1 MLYDSIDK
9 LIGNTPTLKFNGITA
24 LDGEKRLFGKIE
36 YFNPSGSIKD
46 RAALYMLN
54 DALEK
59 SLINDNSTIIEA
71 TSGNTGIALA
81 MLCASKGLKL
91 ILTMPESMSIERRK
105 ILSVYGAELVLTPRE
120 LGMTGAV
127 NKAKELNE
135 TIPDSFIPS
144 QFTNTA
150 NPRAHFE
157 MTAKEIEKDVKDLS
171 AIVIGIGSAGTFNG
185 IASYFRAKATKVKI
199 IAVEP
204 AGSPLLSKGV
214 AGKHDLQ
221 GIGANFVP
229 VFADKDLM
237 DEIIS
242 VTDEDAYK
250 YARLLASKEGILCGI
265 TSGAAVCAA
274 VKVSDKIKGNI
285 LSILPDT
292 GMRYLSTKM
301 YE

>member
-1 MLYDSIDK
+1 MLYESVDK
-9 LIGNTPTLKFNGITA
+9 LIGNTPTLKFNRITA
-24 LDGEKRLFGKIE
+24 LDGEKRLYGKVE

-59 SLINDNSTIIEA
+59 SLIDNNSTIIEA

-81 MLCASKGLKL
+81 MLCASKGLRL
-91 ILTMPESMSIERRK
+91 ILTMPESMSVERRK
-105 ILSVYGAELVLTPRE
+105 ILSIYGAELVLTAKE
-120 LGMTGAV
+120 LGMAGAV
-127 NKAKELNE
+127 DKANELNK
-135 TIPDSFIPS
+135 TIPNSFIPS

-157 MTAKEIEKDVKDLS
+157 TTAKEIEKDVKDLS

-204 AGSPLLSKGV
+204 YGSPLLSQGV
-214 AGKHDLQ
+214 TGKHDLQ

-229 VFADKDLM
+229 KFADKDLM
-237 DEIIS
+237 DEIIT
-242 VTDEDAYK
+242 VKDEEAYE
-250 YARLLASKEGILCGI
+250 YARLLASKEGMLCGI
-265 TSGAAVCAA
+265 TSGAAVSAA
-274 VKVSDKIKGNI
+274 VKVSEHIKGNI